1 MEHFKLISNKIGTLK
16 EIFTNLNNTFDIITL
31 NFNKNCIKIIEK
43 KQDFYIHLTIQDD
56 LFFYYNCPE
65 EFKICFECNQLYS
78 IFKEIKNGNNYIKF
92 LINGNRLLIKN
103 YIFERGIV
111 KINRYFVNLIH
122 NIEKNLEIL
131 NPFSFKSSININTT
145 TILTSLKQLK
155 QEKKKYYISKIEY
168 LNISLDDNILKLSTD
183 NNSITLIDEFFNDIN
198 NSEKINIYLNFKIFN
213 DIIKYYKLVNYIKLY
228 LSNENIILES
238 SDTIKIKTLIY
249 LNN

>member
-1 MEHFKLISNKIGTLK
+1 MENFKLISNKIGTLK

-31 NFNKNCIKIIEK
+31 NLNKNCIKIIEK

-65 EFKICFECNQLYS
+65 EFKINLECNQLYL

-92 LINGNRLLIKN
+92 IINGNRLLIKN

-111 KINRYFVNLIH
+111 KINNYFVNLID
-122 NIEKNLEIL
+122 NVEKNLEIL
-131 NPFSFKSSININTT
+131 NPFSFKSSININTN

-155 QEKKKYYISKIEY
+155 QEKKYYISKIEY
-168 LNISLDDNILKLSTD
+168 LNISLVDNILKLSTD
-183 NNSITLIDEFFNDIN
+183 YNSITLIDEYFNNIN

-228 LSNENIILES
+228 ISNENIILES
-238 SDTIKIKTLIY
+238 SETIKIKTLIY